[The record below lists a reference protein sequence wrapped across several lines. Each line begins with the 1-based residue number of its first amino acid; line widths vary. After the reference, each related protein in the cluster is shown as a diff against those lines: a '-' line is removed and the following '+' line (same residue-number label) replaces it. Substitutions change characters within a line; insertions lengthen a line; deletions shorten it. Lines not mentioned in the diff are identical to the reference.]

1 MSTPNIIAA
10 ENSIGS
16 IRWSLDDLKKVY
28 YILYKKGIYMR
39 MMSLIIAIAF
49 AIFSVGCSEKKEN
62 LQGQQ
67 QTEVPATKNPAKK
80 KTKAKN
86 PKIPLDSS
94 QILTY
99 KDIDQSDSIM
109 VGIRAFDAAE
119 KEFVKRW
126 NYTKDTKLLMDVV
139 DKICMKTRPCA
150 PMMDSVAY
158 KNDVAFILD
167 SLMHNNLLDAAVE
180 ARIQEMNGP
189 CFGDNYNKNKKKCDE
204 ASREEVRKMVIEDL
218 KRSGDER

>member
-1 MSTPNIIAA
+1 
-10 ENSIGS
+10 
-16 IRWSLDDLKKVY
+16 
-28 YILYKKGIYMR
+28 MR

-49 AIFSVGCSEKKEN
+49 AIFSVGCSEKKEKS
-62 LQGQQ
+62 QDQQ
-67 QTEVPATKNPAKK
+67 QTDVPATKTSAKK

-109 VGIRAFDAAE
+109 VGIRAFDAAK

-126 NYTKDTKLLMDVV
+126 NYAKDTDLFIDIVW
-139 DKICMKTRPCA
+139 KICRESRKCA
-150 PMMDSVAY
+150 SRLDSVAY

-167 SLMHNNLLDAAVE
+167 SLMRNTLLDGAIE

-189 CFGDNYNKNKKKCDE
+189 CFGENYNKNKKKCDE
-204 ASREEVRKMVIEDL
+204 ESEERVRKKVIEKL
-218 KRSGDER
+218 KRKKEK